1 MSAHFKQWWVI
12 LLREV
17 RAINQSKLA
26 PSPCN
31 QMMAWKGWLWLFDS
45 HRDMCKYL
53 RWILNTADRSGV
65 TVIEPQSFSHSRTR
79 RSSILDCS
87 EMENRKHQ
95 YHNWKRNRSTTP
107 PPENWNIVESLLRSL
122 SSCVGLLWC
131 LREYL
136 LPLPVQLYQ
145 IYGGLALRECQR
157 AFILLL
163 LKHEVCHHFSDL
175 FPSERIVPADLDK
188 HRKSVLPI
196 QNHFSGNQIRDL
208 YSSKEHWI
216 QTGVSRIRG
225 AGYLI
230 CKWDWKILADF
241 INSAGLCWVHLK

>member
-1 MSAHFKQWWVI
+1 MGIPV
-12 LLREV
+12 L
-17 RAINQSKLA
+17 
-26 PSPCN
+26 
-31 QMMAWKGWLWLFDS
+31 
-45 HRDMCKYL
+45 
-53 RWILNTADRSGV
+53 
-65 TVIEPQSFSHSRTR
+65 EPQSSIYSRRR

-87 EMENRKHQ
+87 QMENRKNQ
-95 YHNWKRNRSTTP
+95 YHNWKRNRSTKP
-107 PPENWNIVESLLRSL
+107 PWKNWNIVESLLRSL
-122 SSCVGLLWC
+122 SSCVGPLWC

-136 LPLPVQLYQ
+136 LPLRVQLCH
-145 IYGGLALRECQR
+145 IYGGLALWECQR

-163 LKHEVCHHFSDL
+163 LKHEVCHHCSDL

-188 HRKSVLPI
+188 HRKSVFPI
-196 QNHFSGNQIRDL
+196 QNHFRGNQIEDL

-241 INSAGLCWVHLK
+241 INSAVLCWAHLK